1 MKVVCVAGFA
11 PITKDPAASAALYRE
26 ALGLP
31 LKAMDEYLSVDRFD
45 GTKHFG
51 VWPLRMAAQS
61 CFGQHTWPKGVPEPH
76 ATIEFEL
83 SDVEAVQAAVEEMRH
98 SGQQRLLLVSFIER
112 PPKVRIIGARRAT
125 RREREEYERDVKE
138 KGKRQE
144 R

>member
-1 MKVVCVAGFA
+1 MSFEFEWDAAKAAENLKKHGVAFE
-11 PITKDPAASAALYRE
+11 E
-26 ALGLP
+26 ALTVFGDP
-31 LKAMDEYLSVDRFD
+31 LARIIDDPDHSVDEKREIII
-45 GTKHFG
+45 G
-51 VWPLRMAAQS
+51 
-61 CFGQHTWPKGVPEPH
+61 
-76 ATIEFEL
+76 
-83 SDVEAVQAAVEEMRH
+83 H